1 VLLPESKK
9 RNFKFKK
16 RTFRMNLPEFVF
28 HAMSKSTFA
37 DLKLTRQFLN
47 AIDEL
52 GFQTPT
58 PIQEKVIPLISGGQ
72 DVIGIAQTGTGK
84 TAAYL
89 LPLLKKLNYA
99 QLDSPRLLIFVP
111 TRELAVQVEQQ
122 CGQLAKYTDLRFMSI
137 FGGMAKTTQHE
148 KIKQGVDIIIATP
161 GRFMELYLE
170 GKINLK
176 KVNTLVLD
184 EADRL
189 MDMGFMNQLRSILE
203 VIPRKRQNLLFSATF
218 PAAVERLS
226 GEFLEF
232 PVKIEIDPQASTTD
246 TIAQFMY
253 HVPNF
258 KTKLA
263 LLEHLIHD
271 EETFNRVLIF
281 TRTKTTAENL
291 GRYLQRKL
299 PFQVRILHSNKGQST
314 RLNAFERFR
323 EGKLRILVSTDV
335 SARGIDVSEI
345 SHVINFEIGNNY
357 ENYVHR
363 VGRTGRAE
371 KTGVALSF
379 VNEEEQFHIKRIE
392 DLIGKKIEL
401 LPLPEEIEA
410 QEYLPGEEKTLAR
423 SLDLRKQKED
433 PSYQGAFHER
443 KKNSS
448 GTAWRKRPPK
458 KGKR

>member
-1 VLLPESKK
+1 MDSI
-9 RNFKFKK
+9 
-16 RTFRMNLPEFVF
+16 TFN
-28 HAMSKSTFA
+28 
-37 DLKLTRQFLN
+37 DLNLTRQFLN
-47 AIDEL
+47 AVEDM
-52 GFQTPT
+52 GFETPT
-58 PIQEKVIPLISGGQ
+58 PIQAKVIPLIMGGQ

-99 QLDSPRLLIFVP
+99 QFDSPRMLVFVP
-111 TRELAVQVEQQ
+111 TRELAVQLEQQ
-122 CGQLAKYTDLRFMSI
+122 CAQLAKYTDLRYMAI

-148 KIKQGVDIIIATP
+148 KIKTGLDLIIATP

-176 KVNTLVLD
+176 RVNTLVLD

-189 MDMGFMNQLRSILE
+189 MDMGFVNQLRSILE

-218 PAAVERLS
+218 PAPVERLS

-232 PVKIEIDPQASTTD
+232 PVKVEIDPHSSTTD
-246 TIAQFMY
+246 TISQYMY
-253 HVPNF
+253 HAPNF
-258 KTKLA
+258 RTKLA
-263 LLEHLIHD
+263 LLEFLLEDI
-271 EETFNRVLIF
+271 ETFNRVLIF

-291 GRYLQRKL
+291 GRYLQRKY

-335 SARGIDVSEI
+335 SARGIDITEI
-345 SHVINFEIGNNY
+345 SHVINFEIGNQY

-371 KTGVALSF
+371 KAGVAISF
-379 VNEEEQFHIKRIE
+379 VNEVERYHIRRIE
-392 DLIGKKIEL
+392 GLIGKQIAL
-401 LPLPEEIEA
+401 LPLPEEVQV
-410 QEYLPGEEKTLAR
+410 QEYLPNEQKELAR
-423 SLDLRKQKED
+423 DIDLRKQKED
-433 PSYQGAFHER
+433 PEYQGAFHER
-443 KKNSS
+443 RKNAS

>member
-1 VLLPESKK
+1 MDSI
-9 RNFKFKK
+9 
-16 RTFRMNLPEFVF
+16 TFN
-28 HAMSKSTFA
+28 
-37 DLKLTRQFLN
+37 DLNLTRQFLN
-47 AIDEL
+47 AVDDM
-52 GFQTPT
+52 GFETPT
-58 PIQEKVIPLISGGQ
+58 PIQAKVIPLILGGQ

-99 QLDSPRLLIFVP
+99 QFDSPRMLVFVP
-111 TRELAVQVEQQ
+111 TRELAVQLEQQ
-122 CGQLAKYTDLRFMSI
+122 CAQLAKYTDLRFMAI

-148 KIKQGVDIIIATP
+148 KIKAGLDIIIATP

-176 KVNTLVLD
+176 RVNTLVLD

-189 MDMGFMNQLRSILE
+189 MDMGFVNQLRSILE
-203 VIPRKRQNLLFSATF
+203 VIPLKRQNLLFSATF
-218 PAAVERLS
+218 PAPVERLS
-226 GEFLEF
+226 GEFLAF
-232 PVKIEIDPQASTTD
+232 PIKVEIDPHSSTTD
-246 TIAQFMY
+246 TISQYMY
-253 HVPNF
+253 HAPNF
-258 KTKLA
+258 RTKLA
-263 LLEHLIHD
+263 LLEHLLEDI
-271 EETFNRVLIF
+271 ETFNRVLIF

-291 GRYLQRKL
+291 GRYLQRKY

-335 SARGIDVSEI
+335 SARGIDITEI
-345 SHVINFEIGNNY
+345 SHVINFEIGNQY

-371 KTGVALSF
+371 KAGVAISF
-379 VNEEEQFHIKRIE
+379 VNEVERYHMRRIE
-392 DLIGKKIEL
+392 ALIDQKIEL
-401 LPLPEEIEA
+401 LPLPEEVHV
-410 QEYLPGEEKTLAR
+410 QEYLPGEQKDLAR
-423 SLDLRKQKED
+423 DIDLRKQKED
-433 PSYQGAFHER
+433 PEYQGAFHER
-443 KKNSS
+443 RKNSS